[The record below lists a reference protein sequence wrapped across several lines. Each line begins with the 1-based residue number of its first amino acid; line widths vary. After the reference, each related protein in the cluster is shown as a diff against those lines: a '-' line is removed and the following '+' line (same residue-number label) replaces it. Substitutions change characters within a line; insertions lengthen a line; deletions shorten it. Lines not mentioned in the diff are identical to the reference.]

1 MFTGALDGIK
11 IVDLTRVL
19 AGPFCT
25 MLLADMGAEVIKVE
39 EAGKG
44 DDTRGYPP
52 FLPDGDSAYFGNM
65 NRNKRSMTLDL
76 KNPEGKRVF
85 LELVKKAD
93 VVVEN
98 YKPGT
103 MEKLGLGYEALKE
116 YNEKIIFA
124 SISGFGQYGRYRER
138 PGYDII
144 GQAMGGLMSVSG
156 WPDSPPTRSGTAM
169 GDILGGLNCCIGIL
183 AAITSR
189 NNTGKGQAIDVALVD
204 SVVSAME
211 TLLQIYL
218 VEKRVPGRTGNRYE
232 FISPYDTFEAKDGWV
247 VIAVGNDAVWK
258 RFCETIGRADLYAID
273 EYLHNPERV
282 KNHDELKKQVTE
294 WTKDKNVDDIVA
306 LLLKNSIPSS
316 PIYTVDRIVN
326 DEHIAIDREMF
337 VDMETA
343 NGSAMKAVACP
354 IKFSDTKA
362 QIRQGPPSLG
372 QHNEEILQQVLNM
385 DKGEIEKVKASG
397 ALGKNKER

>member
-1 MFTGALDGIK
+1 MFNGALDGVRI
-11 IVDLTRVL
+11 IDLTRVL

-25 MLLADMGAEVIKVE
+25 MLLADMGAEIIKIE
-39 EAGKG
+39 EPGKG

-52 FLPDGDSAYFGNM
+52 FLPDGSSAYFGNM
-65 NRNKRSMTLDL
+65 NRNKRSITMDL
-76 KNPEGKRVF
+76 KNPEGKRIF
-85 LELVKKAD
+85 LELVKTAD
-93 VVVEN
+93 VVIEN

-103 MEKLGLGYEALKE
+103 MKKLGLDFEALKE
-116 YNEKIIFA
+116 HNEKLVFA

-183 AAITSR
+183 AAINSR
-189 NNTGKGQAIDVALVD
+189 NKTGKGQSIDVSLVD

-232 FISPYDTFEAKDGWV
+232 FISPYDTFEASDGWV
-247 VIAVGNDAVWK
+247 VVAVGNDAVWK
-258 RFCETIGRADLYAID
+258 RFCKTIDC
-273 EYLHNPERV
+273 EYLLAEEKYAHNPDRV
-282 KNHDELKKQVTE
+282 KHHEEIKQIVTN
-294 WTKDKNVDDIVA
+294 WTKAQKVDEIVE
-306 LLLKNSIPSS
+306 LLLANSIPSS

-326 DEHIAIDREMF
+326 DEHIAKDREMF
-337 VDMETA
+337 VDMKTASGET
-343 NGSAMKAVACP
+343 MTAVACP

-362 QIRQGPPSLG
+362 VIRQGPPALG
-372 QHNEEILQQVLNM
+372 QHNEEILEELLGINKQ
-385 DKGEIEKVKASG
+385 EYEKIKASG
-397 ALGKNKER
+397 ALG